1 MMYNDEELQ
10 SGLDELLSLACESS
24 EDNTVIASEFQCV
37 KNKLFTA
44 MSKETGID
52 DDEFDAASITNRM
65 LNKDRCLFFLNCMV
79 KLVDGSVNFV
89 MRNSSSAFQD
99 TESDNSSIVKLIQ
112 KENKELKD
120 EAISDKKVI
129 IELQEKVIVQA
140 EKKLQEIQNTV
151 KSEMKS
157 FSSIVKDTCAAAL
170 APSMIGTAIKNVKL
184 ADDSREK
191 NIIVY
196 GVPEE
201 EDEDVSRTASAVFEE
216 VGEKP
221 HELSCSRLGSK
232 REGSTRPI
240 KCCLSSAAFVFQIL
254 RNAAKLKQSDRFG
267 SVYLSPDRTVEER
280 TKRRKL
286 VEQFKL
292 KKSENPD
299 SNFRIDF
306 RNYVIVDV
314 NHV

>member
-1 MMYNDEELQ
+1 MK
-10 SGLDELLSLACESS
+10 
-24 EDNTVIASEFQCV
+24 I
-37 KNKLFTA
+37 K
-44 MSKETGID
+44 
-52 DDEFDAASITNRM
+52 
-65 LNKDRCLFFLNCMV
+65 
-79 KLVDGSVNFV
+79 
-89 MRNSSSAFQD
+89 
-99 TESDNSSIVKLIQ
+99 
-112 KENKELKD
+112 KENETLKD
-120 EAISDKKVI
+120 EAISDKKII

-140 EKKLQEIQNTV
+140 EKKLHEVKNTV

-170 APSMIGTAIKNVKL
+170 APSKIGTAIKNVKL
-184 ADDSREK
+184 SDDSREK

-201 EDEDVSRTASAVFEE
+201 EDDEDVSRTVSAVFEE

-221 HELSCSRLGSK
+221 HELSCSRLGSR

-240 KCCLSSAAFVFQIL
+240 KCCLSSAAFVSQIL

-280 TKRRKL
+280 RKRKEL

-292 KKSENPD
+292 KKSENPE

-306 RNYVIVDV
+306 RNYVIVEV